1 MTEQSF
7 KEAKDSDMK
16 KGLLIVFSGPSG
28 VGKGTIIKEL
38 MNDENLNLVYS
49 ISMTTRAPREGE
61 VDGVNYFFVSK
72 ERFNEAIYND
82 ELLEHACFVDNF
94 YGTPKA
100 YVEKMR
106 NEGKNVLLEI
116 ETVGA
121 KQVMN
126 HYEDD
131 KGCVSVFIVPPSI
144 EELESRIRGRKTE
157 SEEVIKKRI
166 FKATQELRE
175 TYRYQH
181 VVCNDNIENAVMKV
195 KDIINKSM
203 EDYDEEC

>member
-1 MTEQSF
+1 
-7 KEAKDSDMK
+7 MK

-61 VDGVNYFFVSK
+61 VYGVNYFFVSK

>member
-1 MTEQSF
+1 
-7 KEAKDSDMK
+7 MK

-38 MNDENLNLVYS
+38 MKDRELNLVYS

-61 VDGVNYFFVSK
+61 IDGVNYFFVSK
-72 ERFNEAIYND
+72 ERFKEAIYND

-106 NEGKNVLLEI
+106 NEGNNVLLEI

-126 HYEDD
+126 HYKDD

-144 EELESRIRGRKTE
+144 EELENRIRGRKTE
-157 SEEVIKKRI
+157 SDEVIKKRVY
-166 FKATQELRE
+166 KATQELRE
-175 TYRYQH
+175 TFRYQH
-181 VVCNDNIENAVMKV
+181 VVCNNDLDETVAEV
-195 KDIINKSM
+195 DRIIRQAM
-203 EDYDEEC
+203 DEYE

>member
-1 MTEQSF
+1 
-7 KEAKDSDMK
+7 MK

-203 EDYDEEC
+203 EDYDKEC

>member
-1 MTEQSF
+1 
-7 KEAKDSDMK
+7 MK

-203 EDYDEEC
+203 DDYDEECADMCYTASL

>member
-1 MTEQSF
+1 
-7 KEAKDSDMK
+7 MK

-131 KGCVSVFIVPPSI
+131 KCCVSVFIVPPSI

>member
-1 MTEQSF
+1 
-7 KEAKDSDMK
+7 MK

-38 MNDENLNLVYS
+38 INDENLNLVYS

>member
-1 MTEQSF
+1 
-7 KEAKDSDMK
+7 MK

-38 MNDENLNLVYS
+38 MNLNLVYS

-126 HYEDD
+126 HYDDD
-131 KGCVSVFIVPPSI
+131 KGSVSVFIVPPSI
-144 EELESRIRGRKTE
+144 EELESRIE

>member
-1 MTEQSF
+1 
-7 KEAKDSDMK
+7 MK

-106 NEGKNVLLEI
+106 NEGKNVLLE
-116 ETVGA
+116 
-121 KQVMN
+121 MN

>member
-1 MTEQSF
+1 
-7 KEAKDSDMK
+7 MK

-181 VVCNDNIENAVMKV
+181 VVCNDNVENAVMKI